1 MVTRFIFYPF
11 VFLLVYWNAFHSGS
25 SHSPTSCSF
34 GDRIERDYFVFID
47 NSNILDLIEEDF
59 QCIEEE
65 NSTERNDDG
74 RDEGSSFDHDNGLQQ
89 KWLPTV
95 KDLIRTAC
103 TFIPSTSVMA
113 RAVPLYLLIRV
124 FRI

>member
-1 MVTRFIFYPF
+1 MRSRFIFYPF
-11 VFLLVYWNAFHSGS
+11 VFLLGFGGIFYSGS

-34 GDRIERDYFVFID
+34 GDRIERDYCVFID
-47 NSNILDLIEEDF
+47 NADDLDLIEEDL

-74 RDEGSSFDHDNGLQQ
+74 REEGSVFDHANDSQY
-89 KWLPTV
+89 KWSVPFA
-95 KDLIRTAC
+95 DLIRTPHSI
-103 TFIPSTSVMA
+103 IPSA
-113 RAVPLYLLIRV
+113 YLPGKALPRYLLIRV